1 VFVDDNK
8 NNYSFIASVEMHV
21 KS

>member
-1 VFVDDNK
+1 MDDNK